1 MLTVPTRASAL
12 QQGDGMGIRG
22 KIQKE
27 GVRVGMKAMSKIMES
42 PDRAEKVMKVLQG
55 VQKGR
60 EKLDETTGNILHMG
74 QIPSKDDVKQL
85 SREVGRLKREAKKI
99 MVAIEDIEERLDLE
113 DDA

>member
-1 MLTVPTRASAL
+1 MT
-12 QQGDGMGIRG
+12 IRK
-22 KIQKE
+22 KIKSE

-42 PDRAEKVMKVLQG
+42 PDRAETVMKVLQG

-60 EKLDETTGNILHMG
+60 ERFDETTGAVLNLG

-113 DDA
+113 D